1 MADAERIATVL
12 IIVMQ
17 LEDSDVPGAREQRDA
32 LIAAF
37 NAKDVLAVDLH
48 VYMWLGSV
56 GKTVADYVRRMNN
69 YPELTEKYHAP
80 RLGNVPR
87 RKKKD

>member
-37 NAKDVLAVDLH
+37 NAKD
-48 VYMWLGSV
+48 
-56 GKTVADYVRRMNN
+56 
-69 YPELTEKYHAP
+69 
-80 RLGNVPR
+80 
-87 RKKKD
+87 